1 MKAARF
7 FYAGMIATA
16 VLIGGCANNNYR
28 PDQSRG
34 YSERSSY
41 GVVDSVEVVDSDNT
55 GMTGAVI
62 GGVVGG
68 VLGNQVGKGRGN
80 TAATIA
86 GAAGGA
92 MVGHEIE
99 KRNNQNARYRIG
111 VRLEDGSYRTITQD
125 SSNDLHVGSRVRV
138 ENNQVYRY

>member
-1 MKAARF
+1 MKAAHM
-7 FYAGMIATA
+7 FYAGMVAIA
-16 VLIGGCANNNYR
+16 VLIGGCANNSYR

-34 YSERSSY
+34 YSERGGY
-41 GVVDSVEVVDSDNT
+41 GVVDSIDVVDSDNS

-68 VLGNQVGKGRGN
+68 VLGNQVGKGHGN

-92 MVGHEIE
+92 VVGHEIE
-99 KRNNQNARYRIG
+99 KRNNQNSRYRIG
-111 VRLEDGSYRTITQD
+111 VRMEDGSYRTITQD
-125 SSNDLHVGSRVRV
+125 SSNDLHVGSRVRI
-138 ENNQVYRY
+138 ENNQAYRY